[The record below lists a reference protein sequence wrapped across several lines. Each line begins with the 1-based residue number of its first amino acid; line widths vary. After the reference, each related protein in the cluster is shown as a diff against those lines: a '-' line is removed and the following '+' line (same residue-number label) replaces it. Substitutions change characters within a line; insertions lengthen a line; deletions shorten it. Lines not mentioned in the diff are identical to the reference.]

1 LSAATVKH
9 IDPTQVELEIAIE
22 QSELVAARERAF
34 RQLVKNVRIPGFR
47 PGKAPRKIF
56 EAQYGTAGI
65 EERAMDA
72 VVPDAYS
79 KALQDNDLEPVDRPQ
94 MELLPEEEG
103 QPLRVRATVSVR
115 PQIELADYKGIALSG
130 SSTAVGASDV
140 EDALAGLRKDAGT
153 LVPVDRPVALGDT
166 PTLDYLGKID
176 GVAFEG
182 GTADSQPTEIDAAR
196 FIPGFADGIVGM
208 TAGETRDVE
217 AQFPA
222 DYQNAELAGK
232 TAIFT
237 VKVHENKTTELPE
250 IDDAF
255 AVRIIGEGGTVAT
268 LRDDLRSRIE
278 THRRSNVRRELA
290 GDLMEKLL
298 EANDFP
304 LPAVLVDREV
314 EALAKEARG
323 YVEQAGVEWDA
334 YLKDR
339 GKTEEELHAEYRS
352 EAEKRVKTSLL
363 IEAIAKAEKIF
374 ATEADVE
381 AEIASLARQYR
392 QPREAILEMLRPNI
406 QALVDGVVRTKTV
419 EFLLDQA
426 TISETLPPEATSAP
440 QT

>member
-1 LSAATVKH
+1 LSAATVKRL
-9 IDPTQVELEIAIE
+9 DPTQVELEIAIE
-22 QSELVAARERAF
+22 QSEMDAARERAF

-79 KALQDNDLEPVDRPQ
+79 KALQENALEPVDRPQ

-103 QPLRVRATVSVR
+103 QPIRVRATVSVR
-115 PQIELADYKGIALSG
+115 PQIELANYKGIAVTG
-130 SSTAVGASDV
+130 SSTAVTDSDV
-140 EDALAGLRKDAGT
+140 DEALAALRKDAGM
-153 LVPVDRPVALGDT
+153 LVPVDRPVAFGDT

-182 GTADSQPTEIDAAR
+182 GAAEKQATEVDEAR

-208 TAGETRDVE
+208 SAGETREIE

-232 TAIFT
+232 AATFSVT
-237 VKVHENKTTELPE
+237 VHENKVAELPQ
-250 IDDAF
+250 IDDVF
-255 AVRIIGEGGTVAT
+255 AQRLNGEGATVAT
-268 LRDDLRSRIE
+268 LREDLRSRIA
-278 THRRSNVRRELA
+278 THRRSNARRELA
-290 GDLMEKLL
+290 GALMEKLL
-298 EANDFP
+298 EANDFA

-314 EALAKEARG
+314 EALAKEAKG
-323 YVEQAGVEWDA
+323 YVEQAGVDWDA

-339 GKTEEELHAEYRS
+339 SKTEDELHLEYRG

-381 AEIASLARQYR
+381 AEIAALANQYR

-426 TISETLPPEATSAP
+426 AITETPPEATSGP
-440 QT
+440 QA